1 MQRLQFTGITKSK
14 NPMKKWDA
22 TFILPPRV
30 LGLSET
36 LPTGRTK
43 VVSFGA
49 AGMTDF
55 TLSPRRSPEE
65 RREAIKRRRLYIN
78 RHRERENWR
87 NPLTAG
93 ALSRWILWEKES
105 LEDALKAF
113 RERFGL

>member
-22 TFILPPRV
+22 TFILP
-30 LGLSET
+30 S
-36 LPTGRTK
+36 GRTK

-49 AGMTDF
+49 AGMLDF

-78 RHRERENWR
+78 RHREREDWR

-105 LEDALKAF
+105 LEDSLKAF